1 MLSVTEVNLQRQK
14 TNERTSMFIAGGEPI
29 AVKPSSTRI
38 VSRFLVP
45 PGSKFQSAWVL
56 AQAGMNNNGAARIRL
71 VDDMG
76 QALSDYTETFSSQV
90 TRLKLTNVAIN
101 VPENGFPQAVSIEV
115 ENRSRVERSNASV
128 HGVLLL
134 SE

>member
-1 MLSVTEVNLQRQK
+1 
-14 TNERTSMFIAGGEPI
+14 MFIAGGEPI

-38 VSRFLVP
+38 VSRFLVA

-101 VPENGFPQAVSIEV
+101 VPENGFPQAVSVEV